1 MNVKLHMDEPEGG
14 ITISSNGWLSLPT
27 KLALILLI
35 LPICYSVLSGIDVGS
50 FTSEVDCEDP
60 VPEAWETTCDNSRKD
75 SDGQFCCVIF
85 PLFLSFVLFFHRFF
99 FHLLSKIPPPY
110 EEE

>member
-1 MNVKLHMDEPEGG
+1 MNVKLHMGEPVDEIIIP
-14 ITISSNGWLSLPT
+14 SNGPSPLLK

-60 VPEAWETTCDNSRKD
+60 VPEAWEETCKHSKKD
-75 SDGQFCCVIF
+75 SSGQFCCVII
-85 PLFLSFVLFFHRFF
+85 PLFLSFVLFSAS
-99 FHLLSKIPPPY
+99 LSSKIPPSY

>member
-1 MNVKLHMDEPEGG
+1 MGEPVDEIIIP
-14 ITISSNGWLSLPT
+14 SNGPSPLLK

-60 VPEAWETTCDNSRKD
+60 VPEAWEETCKHSKKD
-75 SDGQFCCVIF
+75 GDSGQFCCVII
-85 PLFLSFVLFFHRFF
+85 PLFLSFVLFLLP
-99 FHLLSKIPPPY
+99 LLSKIPPY

>member
-1 MNVKLHMDEPEGG
+1 VNVKLHMGEPVDEIIIP
-14 ITISSNGWLSLPT
+14 SNGPSPLLE

-50 FTSEVDCEDP
+50 FTSELDCEN
-60 VPEAWETTCDNSRKD
+60 PENDNRCNSNRD
-75 SDGQFCCVIF
+75 SSGQFCCVII
-85 PLFLSFVLFFHRFF
+85 PLLLSFVLFSAS
-99 FHLLSKIPPPY
+99 LSSKIPPSY

>member
-1 MNVKLHMDEPEGG
+1 MGKPAGE
-14 ITISSNGWLSLPT
+14 ITISSNSPSSLPI

-60 VPEAWETTCDNSRKD
+60 VPEAWETTCNASNKDND
-75 SDGQFCCVIF
+75 GGQFCCVII
-85 PLFLSFVLFFHRFF
+85 PLILSFVLFLLP
-99 FHLLSKIPPPY
+99 LLSKIPPAY

>member
-1 MNVKLHMDEPEGG
+1 MNEKLHMSETEGEV
-14 ITISSNGWLSLPT
+14 IISSDGPSSLPT

-35 LPICYSVLSGIDVGS
+35 LPICYSILLAGIDVGS

-60 VPEAWETTCDNSRKD
+60 VPEDWETTCNASSKD
-75 SDGQFCCVIF
+75 SGGQFCCVII
-85 PLFLSFVLFFHRFF
+85 PLLLSFVLFSLP
-99 FHLLSKIPPPY
+99 LLSKIPPPY

>member
-1 MNVKLHMDEPEGG
+1 MGEHEGE
-14 ITISSNGWLSLPT
+14 ITISSNGPSSLPI

-60 VPEAWETTCDNSRKD
+60 VPEAWETTCNNSNKD
-75 SDGQFCCVIF
+75 SDGQFCCVII
-85 PLFLSFVLFFHRFF
+85 PLFLSFVLFLLP
-99 FHLLSKIPPPY
+99 LLSKIPPPD

>member
-1 MNVKLHMDEPEGG
+1 MGEHEGE
-14 ITISSNGWLSLPT
+14 ITISSNGPSSLPQ

-60 VPEAWETTCDNSRKD
+60 VPEAWETTCDNSKKD
-75 SDGQFCCVIF
+75 SDGGQFCCVII
-85 PLFLSFVLFFHRFF
+85 PLFLSFVLFLLP
-99 FHLLSKIPPPY
+99 LLSKIPPPD

>member
-1 MNVKLHMDEPEGG
+1 MNVKLHMSEPVDE
-14 ITISSNGWLSLPT
+14 ITIPSNGPSYLPT
-27 KLALILLI
+27 KLALIVLI

-60 VPEAWETTCDNSRKD
+60 VPEAWEETCKHSKKD
-75 SDGQFCCVIF
+75 SDSGQFCCVII
-85 PLFLSFVLFFHRFF
+85 PLLLSFVVFSVSLS
-99 FHLLSKIPPPY
+99 SKIPPPY

>member
-1 MNVKLHMDEPEGG
+1 MNVKKHMGEHEDE

-35 LPICYSVLSGIDVGS
+35 LPICYSFLSGIDVGS

-60 VPEAWETTCDNSRKD
+60 VPEAWRRLVT
-75 SDGQFCCVIF
+75 
-85 PLFLSFVLFFHRFF
+85 
-99 FHLLSKIPPPY
+99 IPGRTATGNFAV
-110 EEE
+110 

>member
-1 MNVKLHMDEPEGG
+1 MNVKLHMGEPVDEIIIP
-14 ITISSNGWLSLPT
+14 SNGPSPLLK

-60 VPEAWETTCDNSRKD
+60 VPEAWEETCKHSKKD
-75 SDGQFCCVIF
+75 GDSGQFCCVII
-85 PLFLSFVLFFHRFF
+85 PLFLSFVLFSAS
-99 FHLLSKIPPPY
+99 LSSKIPPY
-110 EEE
+110 EEGEEE

>member
-1 MNVKLHMDEPEGG
+1 MNEKLYMSEPAGEV
-14 ITISSNGWLSLPT
+14 IISSDGPSSLPT
-27 KLALILLI
+27 KLALILLV

-60 VPEAWETTCDNSRKD
+60 VPEAWETTCNASNKDND
-75 SDGQFCCVIF
+75 GGQFCCVII
-85 PLFLSFVLFFHRFF
+85 PLLLSFVLFSLP
-99 FHLLSKIPPPY
+99 LLSKIPPPY

>member
-1 MNVKLHMDEPEGG
+1 MGEHEGE
-14 ITISSNGWLSLPT
+14 ITISSNGPSSLPT

-60 VPEAWETTCDNSRKD
+60 VPEAWEATCDNSRKD

-85 PLFLSFVLFFHRFF
+85 PLFLSFVLFLLP
-99 FHLLSKIPPPY
+99 LLSKIPPPH